1 MNPAVVGAVAGQMTP
16 KERMVVIIGVSV
28 IGVALVGVTV
38 WKFNAIKNFTL
49 DLFGAGKESNKKE
62 KELAKLKEKA
72 LKLNG
77 WKMNYY
83 SNHNSELTISATEA
97 GKLADSIYDGI
108 GIIADKEEKIF
119 AGLRACQTQ
128 ADLSYICWQYYNK
141 YKEDLYTQL
150 TKNLNVSE
158 QIEVFK
164 ITNKL
169 L

>member
-16 KERMVVIIGVSV
+16 KERMAVIIGVSV
-28 IGVALVGVTV
+28 IGVALVGVTI

-49 DLFGAGKESNKKE
+49 DLFGAGKEDKRKE

-83 SNHNSELTISATEA
+83 SDHNSELTISATEA
-97 GKLADSIYDGI
+97 GRLAGSIYDGI
-108 GIIADKEEKIF
+108 DIISDDEEKIF
-119 AGLRACQTQ
+119 AGLRGCQTQ
-128 ADLSYICWQYYNK
+128 ADLSYVCWQYYNR
-141 YKEDLYTQL
+141 YKQDLFTQL
-150 TKNLNVSE
+150 TKNLNVDE

-169 L
+169 S

>member
-1 MNPAVVGAVAGQMTP
+1 MNPTIVGAVAGQMTP
-16 KERMVVIIGVSV
+16 KERMVIIIGVSV

-62 KELAKLKEKA
+62 NELAKLKEKA

-108 GIIADKEEKIF
+108 GIVADEEEKIF

-150 TKNLNVSE
+150 TKNLNVYE

-164 ITNKL
+164 LTNKL
-169 L
+169 Q